1 MKMKTILIITLL
13 LLSIH
18 IKAQKMNIDTDS
30 TAKCFASSEI
40 LVNSSKQ
47 HVFEILSNIKK
58 WPEWQSSVIKAEIEG
73 NPEIDKKFKW
83 KAGGLNIRS
92 KLHTVN
98 PDSEI
103 GWTGRIWWIKAVH
116 NWYLTEEGGQTKVI
130 VKESLKG
137 LGSSLMLKSLKEG
150 MQKNLEELKLQA
162 EKNQNNTY

>member
-1 MKMKTILIITLL
+1 MNKFTLIALFLLIISLNL
-13 LLSIH
+13 NVNAMN
-18 IKAQKMNIDTDS
+18 IKADS
-30 TAKCFASSEI
+30 TAKCYASSEI
-40 LVNSSKQ
+40 IINASNQ

-58 WPEWQSSVIKAEIEG
+58 WPEWQSSVIKV
-73 NPEIDKKFKW
+73 EIDGNAEVDKTFKW
-83 KAGGLNIRS
+83 KAGGLNIKS

-137 LGSSLMLKSLKEG
+137 LGSSMMRKSLEEG
-150 MQKNLEELKLQA
+150 MKKNLDELKIQA
-162 EKNQNNTY
+162 EKS